1 MTKPATPSDLQ
12 NLILSSVRKTFD
24 AAGIK
29 PKPPAPKVVLRET
42 AKPQGKA
49 STLKEALIL
58 LPKSFLMKTEF
69 LSSKAKQA
77 HEALYKSYIEAFN
90 KCSSLL
96 DTANAE
102 EAGANHSPYR
112 SLKVDEQWNLNAVKL
127 HELYF
132 TNISDAASQI
142 SVDAIPFMRLARD
155 FGTFDRWQFD
165 FRACAMSARE
175 GWAVTYYEP
184 YRNCY
189 VTCIVDGHNTGIPLC
204 GIPIIVMDMWSHS
217 YYRDYMDDKKSY
229 INAMMRELNWN
240 VIEARMVVAERANI
254 DAVFKIQPIVNT
266 VPDRILQTVSADNV
280 APIQK
285 DQIESSEVTD
295 TRPAAQ
301 VGDQGKP
308 RGIM

>member
-1 MTKPATPSDLQ
+1 
-12 NLILSSVRKTFD
+12 
-24 AAGIK
+24 
-29 PKPPAPKVVLRET
+29 
-42 AKPQGKA
+42 
-49 STLKEALIL
+49 
-58 LPKSFLMKTEF
+58 
-69 LSSKAKQA
+69 
-77 HEALYKSYIEAFN
+77 
-90 KCSSLL
+90 
-96 DTANAE
+96 
-102 EAGANHSPYR
+102 
-112 SLKVDEQWNLNAVKL
+112 
-127 HELYF
+127 
-132 TNISDAASQI
+132 
-142 SVDAIPFMRLARD
+142 
-155 FGTFDRWQFD
+155 
-165 FRACAMSARE
+165 
-175 GWAVTYYEP
+175 
-184 YRNCY
+184 
-189 VTCIVDGHNTGIPLC
+189 
-204 GIPIIVMDMWSHS
+204 MDMWSHS